1 MGAVSCLSK
10 NGVFFLEVPKS
21 LKFSGYFTH
30 SCGKM
35 INCVVSV
42 YKSRYRSCSKCVNM
56 SFKVEEAKKKLNSIT
71 DVNQNVKEEGV
82 REKEKSHFFLLIE
95 LHTYIN

>member
-1 MGAVSCLSK
+1 MGAVSCLSI
-10 NGVFFLEVPKS
+10 NGLFLEVPKI

-35 INCVVSV
+35 INCVVRV

-56 SFKVEEAKKKLNSIT
+56 SFKVEEA
-71 DVNQNVKEEGV
+71 
-82 REKEKSHFFLLIE
+82 
-95 LHTYIN
+95 